1 MNSYEKER
9 KQRSQKFIKYKN
21 FFSSKPITLNEFEKN
36 IEKYFDIY
44 SRFWTWRQNFKYPEL
59 TYLRY
64 LKKINPK
71 PPENLIKDLAKSISE
86 LKNLYLGLKDF
97 RVLIIFKLFFY
108 YIAQCLKAEFGVK
121 YYRQS
126 YFRDTTVDLDIQ
138 SIITC
143 IVRYFLN
150 IKNKEKATKP
160 WNNESA
166 DFITADINP
175 LNHLREPSEYN
186 RHNKELRKLLLLKTK
201 NKILTIKHPISREN
215 YKVTP
220 HEMIVDNFFRLN
232 LHNVKEEIELII
244 FNKKNKI
251 NKGLE
256 KRLII
261 SEDKNYIE
269 YYWGEIK
276 NNLPNG
282 KGVSEKYYTDEITK
296 KVHKKLGEKWWLRY
310 SKNLKAKHL
319 KGYILLETYEGSWK
333 NGKKNEKDKIRT
345 YRDPAYGSN
354 KDWTPMI
361 EII

>member
-44 SRFWTWRQNFKYPEL
+44 SRFWIWRQNFKYPEL

-86 LKNLYLGLKDF
+86 LKNLYLSLKDF

-121 YYRQS
+121 YYRQG
-126 YFRDTTVDLDIQ
+126 YFRDTPVDLDIQ

-160 WNNESA
+160 WNNEA
-166 DFITADINP
+166 TDFITGDINP
-175 LNHLREPSEYN
+175 LNHFTELSEYN
-186 RHNKELRKLLLLKTK
+186 RYNKELRKLLILKTK
-201 NKILTIKHPISREN
+201 NKILTIKHPISGEN

-232 LHNVKEEIELII
+232 LHNIKEEIESIV

-251 NKGLE
+251 NEDKE
-256 KRLII
+256 KRLF
-261 SEDKNYIE
+261 K
-269 YYWGEIK
+269 
-276 NNLPNG
+276 
-282 KGVSEKYYTDEITK
+282 
-296 KVHKKLGEKWWLRY
+296 
-310 SKNLKAKHL
+310 
-319 KGYILLETYEGSWK
+319 
-333 NGKKNEKDKIRT
+333 
-345 YRDPAYGSN
+345 
-354 KDWTPMI
+354 
-361 EII
+361 

>member
-44 SRFWTWRQNFKYPEL
+44 SRFWIWRQNFKYPEL

-86 LKNLYLGLKDF
+86 LKNLYLSLKDF

-121 YYRQS
+121 YYRQG
-126 YFRDTTVDLDIQ
+126 YFRDTPVDLDIQ

-160 WNNESA
+160 WNNEA
-166 DFITADINP
+166 TDFITGDINP
-175 LNHLREPSEYN
+175 LNHFTELSEYN

-201 NKILTIKHPISREN
+201 NKILTIKHPISGEN

-232 LHNVKEEIELII
+232 LHNIKEEIESIV

-251 NKGLE
+251 NEDKE
-256 KRLII
+256 KRLVIGK
-261 SEDKNYIE
+261 EKNFNVKLSTILPYIKK
-269 YYWGEIK
+269 IK
-276 NNLPNG
+276 
-282 KGVSEKYYTDEITK
+282 
-296 KVHKKLGEKWWLRY
+296 
-310 SKNLKAKHL
+310 
-319 KGYILLETYEGSWK
+319 
-333 NGKKNEKDKIRT
+333 
-345 YRDPAYGSN
+345 
-354 KDWTPMI
+354 
-361 EII
+361 